1 MDKEKREL
9 FAKALAYYL
18 YREVVE
24 DAHSDYNISQED
36 MFAMNTKSVNRAKL
50 LVDILDDEK
59 LLNAFILLYS
69 LPVRNEWNNPS
80 ETEEVTEIANLIK
93 DVSERGSIF

>member
-1 MDKEKREL
+1 MDKEKVEL

-18 YREVVE
+18 YREVIE

-36 MFAMNTKSVNRAKL
+36 MFAMNIKSVNRAKL
-50 LVDILDDEK
+50 LVDIIDNEK

-69 LPVRNEWNNPS
+69 LPVRNEWNSPT
-80 ETEEVTEIANLIK
+80 ETEEITTISNLIK
-93 DVSERGSIF
+93 DFSERGSIF

>member
-9 FAKALAYYL
+9 FAKALAYFL

-50 LVDILDDEK
+50 LVDILDDESCLTLLYYYTACPFATNGITLRKPKK
-59 LLNAFILLYS
+59 LL
-69 LPVRNEWNNPS
+69 
-80 ETEEVTEIANLIK
+80 K
-93 DVSERGSIF
+93 

>member
-1 MDKEKREL
+1 MDKKKKEL

-69 LPVRNEWNNPS
+69 LPVRNEWNPT

-93 DVSERGSIF
+93 DVSERGRIF

>member
-1 MDKEKREL
+1 MDKKKKEL

-59 LLNAFILLYS
+59 LLNAFIALYS
-69 LPVRNEWNNPS
+69 LPVRNEWNDPT
-80 ETEEVTEIANLIK
+80 ETEEVAEIANLIK
-93 DVSERGSIF
+93 DVAQRGRIF